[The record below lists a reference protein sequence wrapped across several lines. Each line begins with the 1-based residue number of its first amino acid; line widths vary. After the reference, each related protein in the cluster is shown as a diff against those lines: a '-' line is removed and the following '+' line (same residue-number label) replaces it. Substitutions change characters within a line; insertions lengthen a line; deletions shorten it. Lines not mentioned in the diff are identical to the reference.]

1 MRIWL
6 ALLALAAVIW
16 WLARSPPDLVIQ
28 LRRGRV
34 AVTGRIAA
42 GRKAIVERFLQEQ
55 LPEVPRLRV
64 NVRYPRGAKP
74 LRIDVRG
81 RISPGERQMIRN
93 FLLTEL

>member
-1 MRIWL
+1 MEVWL
-6 ALLALAAVIW
+6 ALIALAAVIW

-28 LRRGRV
+28 LHHGRV
-34 AVTGRIAA
+34 EVTGRIAA
-42 GRKAIVERFLQEQ
+42 GRKAIVERLLQEQ

-64 NVRYPRGAKP
+64 NVRYPRGGKP

-81 RISPGERQMIRN
+81 RVSPGERQLIRN